1 MESDG
6 IEEGMD
12 GAVRVAVTAGARFGE
27 SLARMREEQARQAE
41 ARSVQESRE
50 LQARFEAERTEAVRE
65 LSVTKRGE
73 WWDTARPEDIGRT
86 YATARAWEDQ
96 EPAALRA
103 RGRMETE
110 LRDRYGIDA
119 DQLDA
124 DPDRVREQV
133 ARMEAERNEQLAAQ
147 ERQREAADRE
157 EAARLM
163 SESERLDANADRS
176 AAAAIHEP
184 NPEDRAQ
191 AAAEAD
197 RLGHRA
203 EATRDDSGL
212 AYDSAERRNA
222 SASEL
227 ERQGHNERHIE
238 TRLRADV
245 AQGHPATDAVKQQ
258 KATKARK
265 GRLPQNSGRQAQLDR

>member
-65 LSVTKRGE
+65 LRNTERGD
-73 WWDTARPEDIGRT
+73 WWDNAQPEDIGRT
-86 YATARAWEDQ
+86 YATARAWEEQ
-96 EPAALRA
+96 KPIAAQA
-103 RGRMETE
+103 RTHIESE
-110 LRDRYGIDA
+110 LRTRYGIDT
-119 DQLDA
+119 DQLHA
-124 DPDRVREQV
+124 DPDRVRERV
-133 ARMEAERNEQLAAQ
+133 VRMEAERNEQLAAQ

-163 SESERLDANADRS
+163 SESERLDVASDRVG
-176 AAAAIHEP
+176 AAAIHEP
-184 NPEDRAQ
+184 DPEDSAQ
-191 AAAEAD
+191 ATAEAE
-197 RLGHRA
+197 RLSHRA

-238 TRLRADV
+238 TRMRADV